1 MAMKLIPV
9 YLLAQR
15 AFTFVPFL
23 DISLHL
29 TKEMTKNMA
38 FSHYLKTLKV
48 QTGNLDQRFPMK
60 YSANVQSTH
69 FRLLK
74 KRYKILNISKI
85 LKVPKLKFT
94 QDLSWLHFLLGGKL

>member
-29 TKEMTKNMA
+29 TKEMTKNMV

-48 QTGNLDQRFPMK
+48 QTGNLDQKFPMK
-60 YSANVQSTH
+60 YAAHVQSTH

-85 LKVPKLKFT
+85 
-94 QDLSWLHFLLGGKL
+94 

>member
-1 MAMKLIPV
+1 
-9 YLLAQR
+9 
-15 AFTFVPFL
+15 
-23 DISLHL
+23 
-29 TKEMTKNMA
+29 
-38 FSHYLKTLKV
+38 
-48 QTGNLDQRFPMK
+48 MK
-60 YSANVQSTH
+60 YAANVQSTH